1 VTDERDLRDSRVDAA
16 WRGHMRE
23 APPPPLDAAILA
35 AAHRAVQS
43 GPRSTDGAHR
53 PRHRAW
59 VPLAIAATLGVI
71 AFGVVQL
78 APHETDTLS
87 SSVSDAPFVA
97 RKLEPAAAAKPEPPR
112 VEESRDG
119 GVVVAPRAPEPAQR
133 PPEPAQRP
141 PEPAQRAA
149 EPASRGTEDRQQRR
163 EQAAG
168 QTARDARVAPQSAP
182 VPGVASRKDSA
193 AAAPSTPPRD
203 AQPTREREAFPAAPP
218 IESKTLPEV
227 ALAPPPA
234 SAPPPP
240 PLAAGALESSPAPAR
255 APAPAPAPPPAA
267 PGAAATRG
275 LDATTALQ
283 KQAFADKRTSNAAP
297 SSLDSAAA
305 PRDAP
310 VARVGAA
317 SRAESARAKVAT
329 TRTPDDFVQ
338 EIRRLRGEGRDA
350 DAGLALAA
358 FRAAYDDA
366 DARLPDDLRAWARTV
381 ARP

>member
-1 VTDERDLRDSRVDAA
+1 MTDERDLHDSRVDAA

-43 GPRSTDGAHR
+43 GPRSADDTHR
-53 PRHRAW
+53 PRYRAW
-59 VPLAIAATLGVI
+59 VPLAVAATLGVI

-87 SSVSDAPFVA
+87 SAVSDAPVVA
-97 RKLEPAAAAKPEPPR
+97 RKLEPVPLAEPEPPR
-112 VEESRDG
+112 AEESRSG
-119 GVVVAPRAPEPAQR
+119 GVVVAQSA
-133 PPEPAQRP
+133 

-149 EPASRGTEDRQQRR
+149 EPAQRATEPASRGTEDRQQRR

-168 QTARDARVAPQSAP
+168 QTARDARVTTQSVP

-193 AAAPSTPPRD
+193 AAAPSSPSRD
-203 AQPTREREAFPAAPP
+203 AQPMREREAFPAAPP
-218 IESKTLPEV
+218 VESKTAPEV
-227 ALAPPPA
+227 APAPPPA
-234 SAPPPP
+234 SAPPPVP
-240 PLAAGALESSPAPAR
+240 AAAGALESPPEPAR
-255 APAPAPAPPPAA
+255 APAPAPPPTA
-267 PGAAATRG
+267 PGEASKARDVGAA
-275 LDATTALQ
+275 DALR
-283 KQAFADKRTSNAAP
+283 KQAFADKVASNAA
-297 SSLDSAAA
+297 SSSVAGAAA
-305 PRDAP
+305 PRDTTAGRTSA
-310 VARVGAA
+310 AR
-317 SRAESARAKVAT
+317 RAETTRAKVTT
-329 TRTPDDFVQ
+329 TRTPDDFVR